1 MRPVT
6 GAILAGG
13 RATRF
18 GGRPKGLE
26 RVGGTRIIDRVAD
39 ALRAVT
45 PETMLVANAPDA
57 AAWLAGT
64 RVVPDVHRDCG
75 SLAALHAALA
85 HADSPVLVVAW
96 DMPFVS
102 PALLA
107 TILDAARADVDA
119 VLPSGAHGPE
129 PLCAWYA
136 PTCLGVAERLL
147 GAGERRA
154 RALGWAVNAV
164 HVDLTTH
171 PTLGDPGT
179 MLLSVNTPGDL
190 ARANALARTI

>member
-1 MRPVT
+1 VGPVT

-26 RVGGTRIIDRVAD
+26 RVDGTRILDRVAD

-45 PETMLVANAPDA
+45 PDVMLVANAPDA
-57 AAWLAGT
+57 PSWLPGT
-64 RVVPDVHRDCG
+64 RVVPDVHRGCG

-102 PALLA
+102 SALL
-107 TILDAARADVDA
+107 TTLLGAAHAGVDA
-119 VLPSGAHGPE
+119 VLPLGEHGPE

-136 PTCLGVAERLL
+136 SSCLAVAERLL

-154 RALGWAVNAV
+154 RALGEAVGAA
-164 HVDLTTH
+164 HLDLADH
-171 PTLGDPGT
+171 PMLGDPHAVLT
-179 MLLSVNTPGDL
+179 SVNTPDDL
-190 ARANALARTI
+190 SRANGLARTI